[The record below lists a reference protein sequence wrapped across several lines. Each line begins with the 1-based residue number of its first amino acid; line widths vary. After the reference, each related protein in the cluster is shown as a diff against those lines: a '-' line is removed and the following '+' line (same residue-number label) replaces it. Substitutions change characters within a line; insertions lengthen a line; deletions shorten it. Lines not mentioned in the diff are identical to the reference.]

1 MGARALRARA
11 DSHRVADVSESQIH
25 RDIGRLE
32 GQVRALESQVADMKV
47 KIDVMHEAIT
57 SAKGGW
63 KTLLWVGG
71 AAASLGAL
79 VTKIVGVVFNR

>member
-1 MGARALRARA
+1 MS
-11 DSHRVADVSESQIH
+11 DSQIH

-32 GQVRALESQVADMKV
+32 GQVRALESQVADMKG

-63 KTLLWVGG
+63 RTLLWVGG

-79 VTKIVGVVFNR
+79 MAKIVSLVFPR

>member
-1 MGARALRARA
+1 MS
-11 DSHRVADVSESQIH
+11 DSQIH

-32 GQVRALESQVADMKV
+32 GQVRAMESQIVDMKT

-57 SAKGGW
+57 TAKGGW

-71 AAASLGAL
+71 ASASLGAL
-79 VTKIVGVVFNR
+79 VAKIVGVVFPR